1 MFKRPFLYKLGVK
14 GRILMSKTRVLI
26 HYSPKLYSE
35 LFSSILQ
42 LLCGIEIIE
51 PAPENNHNHGTNGNN
66 DQEADLIIL
75 SLDGKKQPLLDNLP
89 LKPGKSKVVAF
100 SPEGNYGLRRMPH
113 TSVWEE
119 LSPFGLDHLIRE
131 VLMLGPKTFL
141 RPDQQTSK
149 Q

>member
-1 MFKRPFLYKLGVK
+1 VFKRPFLYKLGVK
-14 GRILMSKTRVLI
+14 GRVPMSNTRVLI

-51 PAPENNHNHGTNGNN
+51 PELENNNHHGTNGNN
-66 DQEADLIIL
+66 DQDADLIIL
-75 SLDGKKQPLLDNLP
+75 SLDEKKRPLLDNLP

-113 TSVWEE
+113 TSIWEE

-131 VLMLGPKTFL
+131 VIMLGPKTFL
-141 RPDQQTSK
+141 RPDQQTS
-149 Q
+149 QQ

>member
-1 MFKRPFLYKLGVK
+1 MAN
-14 GRILMSKTRVLI
+14 TRVLI

-51 PAPENNHNHGTNGNN
+51 PEPENNHPETSESSN
-66 DQEADLIIL
+66 QEADLIIL
-75 SLDGKKQPLLDNLP
+75 SLDENNQPLLENLP
-89 LKPGKSKVVAF
+89 IKPGKSKVLAF
-100 SPEGNYGLRRMPH
+100 SPKGNYGLRRMPH

-131 VLMLGPKTFL
+131 VIILGPKTFNL
-141 RPDQQTSK
+141 SEQPTSA